1 MKYPVR
7 AALTIACRLAFVAN
21 IASAQR
27 APTDAAARID
37 TFLQRAA
44 TFHQFNGAALVADH
58 GQIVYEKAFGLA
70 NMEWRVPNTTDT
82 RFEIASM
89 TKPMTA
95 IAIMQLVEDGKVGL
109 DGHVSEYLPFYP
121 RETGDRITVNQL
133 LNHTSGLQQDIAFA
147 DDPNNR
153 RATS

>member
-1 MKYPVR
+1 MQRP
-7 AALTIACRLAFVAN
+7 
-21 IASAQR
+21 ASTPSSSEPQLSTNSTAQR
-27 APTDAAARID
+27 SSQITDRSFTKKRSAWQIW
-37 TFLQRAA
+37 
-44 TFHQFNGAALVADH
+44 NG
-58 GQIVYEKAFGLA
+58 GFRTQ
-70 NMEWRVPNTTDT
+70 TDT